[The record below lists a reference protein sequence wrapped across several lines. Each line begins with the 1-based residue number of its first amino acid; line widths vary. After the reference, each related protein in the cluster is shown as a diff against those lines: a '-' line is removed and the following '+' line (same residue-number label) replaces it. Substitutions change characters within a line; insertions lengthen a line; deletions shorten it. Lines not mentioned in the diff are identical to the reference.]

1 MAREAVSN
9 ASSRTRAGGGGPLAG
24 ISPRAQRVWISLV
37 ASMTLVGGLLLALDG
52 RPAPRVDGLSVP
64 PLLAAGDGANI
75 ESVFRTRAALDK
87 ARWKGIVI
95 HHSAQPTGSPLSIEA
110 EHRAL
115 RFKGLGHHFVIG
127 NGRGMDD
134 GELHVGYRWLDQL
147 PGAHAGGERGEWL
160 NKHTLS
166 ICLVGN
172 GDKEPFT
179 KAQLARL
186 AQLIGALRSE
196 LGLAA
201 QSVQLHSK
209 VAPTSDPGR
218 LFPAAWLSEV
228 LAQSN

>member
-1 MAREAVSN
+1 MARGSINSGRGA
-9 ASSRTRAGGGGPLAG
+9 AGSGPLAG

-37 ASMTLVGGLLLALDG
+37 SSMTLVGGILLAFDG

-64 PLLAAGDGANI
+64 PLLASGTAANI
-75 ESVFRTRAALDK
+75 ESVFRTRSALDK

-95 HHSAQPTGSPLSIEA
+95 HHSGSPTGSPASIEA
-110 EHRAL
+110 EHRAM

-147 PGAHAGGERGEWL
+147 PGAHAGGEKGEWL
-160 NKHTLS
+160 NKHTVS

-172 GDKEPFT
+172 GDREPFT

-186 AQLIGALRSE
+186 AQLIAALRGE
-196 LGLAA
+196 LTLPAE
-201 QSVQLHSK
+201 SVTLHSK
-209 VAPTSDPGR
+209 VAPTNDPGKF
-218 LFPAAWLSEV
+218 FPAAWLSEQL
-228 LAQSN
+228 LATGGN